1 MQYLVKHET
10 HEIWVMSP
18 ISINQIMVIVK
29 ELIRANPIIGTY
41 NLYIMYP
48 PVPKIQTVG
57 EA

>member
-1 MQYLVKHET
+1 
-10 HEIWVMSP
+10 
-18 ISINQIMVIVK
+18 MVIVK